1 LNAELE
7 SGPLGTGV
15 VPQEELDRPPVKRM
29 RYSHEALADLIISNP
44 FCDGLWLSL
53 KTGYSRSWLSTIMA
67 SDAFQAKLAERREK
81 VVDPTLRL
89 TLEEQAKG
97 LFARSIEVLRHKFD
111 GASENI
117 PDQLAIQ
124 TFSATARALGYGN
137 RPEPQSNRDEVTDH
151 LIRHADNLVTLLR
164 REKAR
169 ARTEEIIDVIK
180 DTDASV
186 HTESA
191 GALSR
196 SAEGRS
202 TTGEVQPEV
211 PGS

>member
-1 LNAELE
+1 LN
-7 SGPLGTGV
+7 
-15 VPQEELDRPPVKRM
+15 
-29 RYSHEALADLIISNP
+29 YSHEALADLIIANP

-67 SDAFQAKLAERREK
+67 SDAFQSKLAERREAI
-81 VVDPTLRL
+81 VDPTLRL

-137 RPEPQSNRDEVTDH
+137 RPEPDKQRDEVTDH

-164 REKAR
+164 REKSR
-169 ARTEEIIDVIK
+169 AQAEVIDVP
-180 DTDASV
+180 ASGP
-186 HTESA
+186 T
-191 GALSR
+191 
-196 SAEGRS
+196 EGRPTRDVA
-202 TTGEVQPEV
+202 TTVENTDVSRKGI
-211 PGS
+211 G